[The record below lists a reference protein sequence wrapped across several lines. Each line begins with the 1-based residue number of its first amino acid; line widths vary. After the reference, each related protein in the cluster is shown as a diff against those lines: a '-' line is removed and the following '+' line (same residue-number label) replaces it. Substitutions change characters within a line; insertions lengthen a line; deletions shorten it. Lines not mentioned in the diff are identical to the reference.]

1 VVAIRK
7 IGWLSATAAKAS
19 SGSSGP
25 TGKANQAIII
35 ITKVSIH
42 TKITIVKDVFENK
55 LCYTFVMSTID
66 PNQPTNH
73 SECGALMQR
82 ALRLLG
88 DMWTLMIIYQL
99 LNGPRRF
106 GELLEVLG
114 NVSPR
119 TVSQRLKMLEM
130 SGFVQRQA
138 FAEIPP
144 RVEYRLTEKGLAL
157 LDIMEAIRQ
166 FAEQHLAE
174 SEEEPPPLP
183 ATPPPCP

>member
-1 VVAIRK
+1 MMRELLPYTFP
-7 IGWLSATAAKAS
+7 W
-19 SGSSGP
+19 
-25 TGKANQAIII
+25 AIII

-42 TKITIVKDVFENK
+42 TKTAIVKDVFGRK
-55 LCYTFVMSTID
+55 LCYTLDMSTT
-66 PNQPTNH
+66 NHAQPTDH
-73 SECGALMQR
+73 SCGTLMQR
-82 ALRLLG
+82 ALHLLG

-106 GELLEVLG
+106 GELLEALG

-119 TVSQRLKMLEM
+119 TVSQRLKMLEV
-130 SGFVQRQA
+130 SGFVLRQA

-174 SEEEPPPLP
+174 KEEELPPLP
-183 ATPPPCP
+183 SAPCP

>member
-1 VVAIRK
+1 MFLR
-7 IGWLSATAAKAS
+7 
-19 SGSSGP
+19 
-25 TGKANQAIII
+25 
-35 ITKVSIH
+35 
-42 TKITIVKDVFENK
+42 
-55 LCYTFVMSTID
+55 CYTFIMSTID
-66 PNQPTNH
+66 PTQPTDH
-73 SECGALMQR
+73 FACSALMQR

-106 GELLEVLG
+106 GELLEALG

-119 TVSQRLKMLEM
+119 TVSQRLKMLEE

-157 LDIMEAIRQ
+157 LDIMEAIRR
-166 FAEQHLAE
+166 FAEQHLTE
-174 SEEEPPPLP
+174 SEEKPSPLP
-183 ATPPPCP
+183 STPPSCS